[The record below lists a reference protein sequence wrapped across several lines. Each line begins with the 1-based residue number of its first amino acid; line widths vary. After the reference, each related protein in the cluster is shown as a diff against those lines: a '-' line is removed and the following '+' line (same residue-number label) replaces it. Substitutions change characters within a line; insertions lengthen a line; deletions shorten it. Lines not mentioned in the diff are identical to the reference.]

1 MDLPIPPMG
10 VRTKI
15 LIAFLLISV
24 ISLLIAGGV
33 ASSAINKLG
42 TSAVSQSEALGEQ
55 AVRDSTTAL
64 LEDAEEY
71 LLRIA
76 IDQADQASLSFEQT
90 EMAIHTIGV
99 YADNRR
105 TGRPLAPVARTK
117 EFIVAG
123 TSPTIQKREA
133 LAEMEDI
140 MISVAT
146 AHPEITWIYI
156 GSESGIF
163 RVYPETVTIDQE
175 FDHRKR
181 DWYRDGLS
189 TDAVVWSRPYV
200 DAGGEGLTV
209 TCSYKIRDAGD
220 VWVVGADVTIET
232 INQQILG
239 TKVSGDGYA
248 MLIDRDGHVITRPGL
263 NAEDRLWDE
272 SFTTENLLDAP
283 NRELRAVAQKM
294 ILGESGISRI
304 SFEQRDVFFAY
315 APVRTTGWSI
325 AVVMPVGTVIAPAL
339 ETGEKL
345 DTLTK
350 ETATE
355 IDSQIDR
362 AMHLFIVS
370 MVVLIGAA
378 VVGSAI
384 FSQFITRPLK
394 DLQKGA
400 TAIGKGDLD
409 YRVNIGTNDEFE
421 SLAERFNQMSY
432 ELKEMMINLEKTT
445 AERERLSRELEIA
458 HHIQESFLPDR
469 APIVPGFDL
478 AARSIPALFVG
489 GDFYDFIPI
498 GENRYGL
505 VIADVSG
512 KGVSAALFMALSRT
526 LVRASTADEP
536 SPATA
541 ITQANRLIYEDSKT
555 SMFVTLFYAILD
567 ANNNTLTYVNAG
579 HNPPVFIRGDDAT
592 ITLLKADGIA
602 LGVIEEIA
610 LETVTIP
617 LTSDDLLVLYTDGVT
632 EAENADEELYG
643 EERLE
648 ALMTEIRDRDATGI
662 VDAIIDDIK
671 EYAGD
676 TPQSDD
682 ITLLVLK
689 AKDGKE
695 CSDE

>member
-1 MDLPIPPMG
+1 MNQPIPPMG

-33 ASSAINKLG
+33 ASSAINTLG
-42 TSAVSQSEALGEQ
+42 ASAVSQSEALGEQ
-55 AVRDSTTAL
+55 AVRDSTAAL

-76 IDQADQASLSFEQT
+76 IDQAEQASLHFEQT
-90 EMAIHTIGV
+90 GIAILTIGA
-99 YADNRR
+99 YAEALRS
-105 TGRPLAPVARTK
+105 GRPAAPVAGTE

-123 TSPTIQKREA
+123 TSPAIREREA

-140 MISVAT
+140 MVSVAT

-156 GSESGIF
+156 GSQSGIF
-163 RVYPETVTIDQE
+163 RVYPKTINLDPQ

-181 DWYRDGLS
+181 DWFRDGLS
-189 TDAVVWSRPYV
+189 SDGISWSRPYV

-209 TCSYKIRDAGD
+209 TCSYKIADAGD
-220 VWVVGADVTIET
+220 AWIVGADVTIET

-239 TKVSGDGYA
+239 TKISGDGYA
-248 MLIDRDGHVITRPGL
+248 MLIDKDGHVITRPGL
-263 NAEDRLWDE
+263 SAEDRLWDE
-272 SFTTENLLDAP
+272 SFTTENLLSAP

-304 SFEQRDVFFAY
+304 SFEEREVFFAY

-325 AVVMPVGTVIAPAL
+325 AVVMPVETVIAPAL
-339 ETGEKL
+339 LTGEKL
-345 DTLTK
+345 ETLTK
-350 ETATE
+350 STSKE
-355 IDSQIDR
+355 IDSQINR
-362 AMHLFIVS
+362 ALHLFIVS

-378 VVGSAI
+378 IVGSAI

-394 DLQKGA
+394 DLHKGA
-400 TAIGKGDLD
+400 TAIGKGDLE
-409 YRVNIGTNDEFE
+409 YRVTLQTKDEFE
-421 SLAERFNQMSY
+421 SLGESFNTMAG
-432 ELKEMMINLEKTT
+432 ELKAMMANLERET

-469 APIVPGFDL
+469 APAVPGFDL

-592 ITLLKADGIA
+592 ITLLRADGIA

-617 LTSDDLLVLYTDGVT
+617 LTPGDLLVLYTDGVT
-632 EAENADEELYG
+632 EAENAAEELYG

-648 ALMTEIRDRDATGI
+648 ALMTEIRGRGASEI
-662 VDAIIDDIK
+662 IDAIIDDIK
-671 EYAGD
+671 EYAGEA
-676 TPQSDD
+676 PQSDD

-689 AKDGKE
+689 AKDGE
-695 CSDE
+695 E

>member
-1 MDLPIPPMG
+1 MNQPIPPMG

-33 ASSAINKLG
+33 ASSAINTLG
-42 TSAVSQSEALGEQ
+42 ASAVSQSEALGEQ
-55 AVRDSTTAL
+55 AVRDSTAAL

-76 IDQADQASLSFEQT
+76 IDQAEQASLHFEQT
-90 EMAIHTIGV
+90 GIAILTMGA
-99 YADNRR
+99 YGEALRS
-105 TGRPLAPVARTK
+105 GRPAAPVAGTE

-123 TSPTIQKREA
+123 TSPAIKEREA

-140 MISVAT
+140 MVSVAT

-156 GSESGIF
+156 GSQSGIF
-163 RVYPETVTIDQE
+163 RVYPKTINLDPQ

-181 DWYRDGLS
+181 DWFRDGLS
-189 TDAVVWSRPYV
+189 SDGISWSRPYV
-200 DAGGEGLTV
+200 DAGGKGLTV
-209 TCSYKIRDAGD
+209 TSSYRIGD
-220 VWVVGADVTIET
+220 GWIIGADVTIET

-248 MLIDRDGHVITRPGL
+248 MLIDGDGHIITRPGL
-263 NAEDRLWDE
+263 SAQDRLWDE

-294 ILGESGISRI
+294 VRGEDGISRI
-304 SFEQRDVFFAY
+304 SLEERDVFIAY
-315 APVRTTGWSI
+315 APVRATGWSI
-325 AVVMPVGTVIAPAL
+325 AVVMPVETVIAPAL
-339 ETGEKL
+339 MTGEKL
-345 DTLTK
+345 ETLTK
-350 ETATE
+350 STSKE
-355 IDSQIDR
+355 IDSQINR
-362 AMHLFIVS
+362 ALHLFIVS

-378 VVGSAI
+378 IVGSAI

-394 DLQKGA
+394 DLHKGA
-400 TAIGKGDLD
+400 TAIGKGDLE
-409 YRVNIGTNDEFE
+409 YRVTLQTKDEFE
-421 SLAERFNQMSY
+421 SLGESFNTMAE
-432 ELKEMMINLEKTT
+432 ELKAMMANLERET

-469 APIVPGFDL
+469 APAVPGFDL

-592 ITLLKADGIA
+592 ITLLRADGIA

-617 LTSDDLLVLYTDGVT
+617 LTLGDLLVLYTDGVT
-632 EAENADEELYG
+632 EAENAAEELYG

-648 ALMTEIRDRDATGI
+648 ALMTEIRGRGASEI
-662 VDAIIDDIK
+662 IDAIIDDIK
-671 EYAGD
+671 EYAGEA
-676 TPQSDD
+676 PQSDD

-689 AKDGKE
+689 AKDGE
-695 CSDE
+695 E